1 MTQPT
6 LSEAADAPA
15 ALTAFLRGIERR
27 GAVFADLMCGDPA
40 AAEQAFAVALRH
52 FRGHALSQPFAHWPR
67 LFWRTLLASP
77 VLRGG
82 VAAPRWAPGFEV
94 LGEAGAGPRAALL
107 LRLVAGL
114 ADAEAAAV
122 LGVAPATYRLALRRA
137 LPHREDGSPDPEA
150 WRTLDRQVQEA
161 IRGLPAER
169 LAHLARLRQAA
180 VQGRRPELI
189 GPLPVPHEPDADP
202 ASDMPHR
209 GLRRALW
216 AGVAAC
222 VLALLAS
229 FLFPAGW
236 RAEVGGDGDPQVR
249 VRPLGAAAS
258 PAARYDAAFGLL
270 GERDFELLAAPP
282 AQPPLDDPAFYAW
295 YAAELGRDPAT
306 ADPEA
311 GMRDPIEEAI
321 PLEGM
326 PPDAPTRET
335 ESIDAP

>member
-1 MTQPT
+1 MTLPT
-6 LSEAADAPA
+6 PPEAADAPA

-27 GAVFADLMCGDPA
+27 GAIFAELMCGDAA

-52 FRGHALSQPFAHWPR
+52 FRGHALAQPFAHWPR

-82 VAAPRWAPGFEV
+82 VAAPRWAPDFED
-94 LGEAGAGPRAALL
+94 LGRAGAGPRAALL

-114 ADAEAAAV
+114 TDAEAAAV

-137 LPHREDGSPDPEA
+137 LPHREDGSPDPDA
-150 WRTLDRQVQEA
+150 WRALDRHVQDA

-189 GPLPVPHEPDADP
+189 GPLPVPPDPDA
-202 ASDMPHR
+202 SDALETPRR
-209 GLRRALW
+209 GLRHVLW
-216 AGVAAC
+216 AGVGAC
-222 VLALLAS
+222 ALALLGT
-229 FLFPAGW
+229 FVFPGGW
-236 RAEVGGDGDPQVR
+236 PEDTGPRGDPQVR
-249 VRPLGAAAS
+249 VRPLGAPAS

-270 GERDFELLAAPP
+270 GERDFELLAAPAP
-282 AQPPLDDPAFYAW
+282 QPPLDDPAFYAW
-295 YAAELGRDPAT
+295 YAAERARDPAQ
-306 ADPEA
+306 ADPDA
-311 GMRDPIEEAI
+311 GMRDPIEE
-321 PLEGM
+321 PL
-326 PPDAPTRET
+326 PLDAPTRET

>member
-1 MTQPT
+1 MTDPT

-40 AAEQAFAVALRH
+40 AAGQAFAIALRH

-77 VLRGG
+77 ALRGG
-82 VAAPRWAPGFEV
+82 VAAPHWPPGLEG
-94 LGEAGAGPRAALL
+94 LGRSGPGPRAALL

-114 ADAEAAAV
+114 TDADAAAV

-137 LPHREDGSPDPEA
+137 LPHREDGSADPDA
-150 WRTLDRQVQEA
+150 WRALDGAVQEA
-161 IRGLPAER
+161 VRGLPAER

-189 GPLPVPHEPDADP
+189 GPLPASPVPEPGPDDAP
-202 ASDMPHR
+202 PHR

-216 AGVAAC
+216 AGVGVCA
-222 VLALLAS
+222 LALLGS
-229 FLFPAGW
+229 FVFPGGW
-236 RAEVGGDGDPQVR
+236 PGDPGGTGDPQVR
-249 VRPLGAAAS
+249 VRPLGPAAA

-270 GERDFELLAAPP
+270 GERDFDLLAAPP
-282 AQPPLDDPAFYAW
+282 AQPPGDDPAFYAW
-295 YAAELGRDPAT
+295 YAAQLAGDVADTDPA
-306 ADPEA
+306 A
-311 GMRDPIEEAI
+311 GMRDPIEEPV
-321 PLEGM
+321 PL
-326 PPDAPTRET
+326 DAAPTRET
-335 ESIDAP
+335 ESSDAP